1 MTWACT
7 NGTRADGPT
16 LDHDGLELISRG
28 ASSQRIKSAR
38 TGSRRSSAG
47 FQLLVGKARFNLFHH
62 PRQRH
67 GERGQGSVQIR
78 GGHSV
83 SAYAVACQAIAGG
96 WLASGVDN
104 AA

>member
-1 MTWACT
+1 MLLRNAVTWACT

-47 FQLLVGKARFNLFHH
+47 SSFLLAR
-62 PRQRH
+62 PA
-67 GERGQGSVQIR
+67 SICSTIR
-78 GGHSV
+78 G
-83 SAYAVACQAIAGG
+83 SAT
-96 WLASGVDN
+96 ASGVRGQFRYEEVIR
-104 AA
+104 